1 MENTPESL
9 PAPEAEPVAKKSLG
23 WFARSLSP
31 FRVATLRGLAIILPP
46 LLTIILFIWAWNVI
60 DGYVVRP
67 VESLLTRTI
76 AYTIEDSIEDEDV
89 REKLASGTYS
99 LRDEKILEDEDVREE
114 IASGI
119 YSLRDVKI
127 FNDSR
132 IEFEQI
138 ESGQWIPTTVIQ
150 QVRESSRANTNLVSS
165 GEYYRHYVKT
175 KHLRRHL
182 FIPAFLALFMVV
194 LYLLGKLMKAGIG
207 RFFLHYIEKMITQLP
222 IIRNVYSSVKQVTD
236 FALNENEMTFTRIVA
251 VEYPRRGIWS
261 MGFVTGEGMR
271 DIRQA
276 AGEPIL
282 TVLMPTS
289 PMPATGF
296 TISIP
301 KSETIDLDISIDQ
314 AVQFCVS
321 CGVVIPDHQQMRN
334 TIDGEVKSRF
344 KQIADANRPSQNG
357 SPNTGDQTPKTSE
370 PVSGTDHTPDNS
382 PSEPEAE

>member
-9 PAPEAEPVAKKSLG
+9 PASEAEPHTTKSPG
-23 WFARSLSP
+23 WFARSLRP

-46 LLTIILFIWAWNVI
+46 LLTIIFFIWAWNVI

-76 AYTIEDSIEDEDV
+76 AYTIEDSIEDEDA
-89 REKLASGTYS
+89 RENL
-99 LRDEKILEDEDVREE
+99 
-114 IASGI
+114 ASGI
-119 YSLRDVKI
+119 YSVRDGKI
-127 FNDSR
+127 LNDSR

-138 ESGQWIPTTVIQ
+138 ESGQWIPTTVIEQ
-150 QVRESSRANTNLVSS
+150 IRESSSANTNLVTS

-344 KQIADANRPSQNG
+344 KQIADANRPSPNG
-357 SPNTGDQTPKTSE
+357 SPNTGETSPE
-370 PVSGTDHTPDNS
+370 TSDPVAGSNDDLGNSSTDPD
-382 PSEPEAE
+382 AE